1 MPGLSISCPAF
12 AQENMDSAG
21 DPVPL
26 GCNLTQLD
34 EGVLAS
40 GNQGLAG
47 ICKGRELRTT
57 YILM

>member
-1 MPGLSISCPAF
+1 MPGLSISCPR
-12 AQENMDSAG
+12 NMDSAG

-34 EGVLAS
+34 KGVLAS

-47 ICKGRELRTT
+47 ICKGRELWTT
-57 YILM
+57 CILM